1 MWCARGVCGVR
12 CAGGVH
18 EQCAVR
24 RWCCGNGRSVL
35 ICVWVGFG
43 RWHCRVLK
51 AVGLPPVS
59 AKIEEQTRAVL
70 SGKDIN
76 DIYDDGGEMVEESFA
91 EGDGVLRETVP
102 TT

>member
-1 MWCARGVCGVR
+1 MLAC
-12 CAGGVH
+12 
-18 EQCAVR
+18 
-24 RWCCGNGRSVL
+24 S
-35 ICVWVGFG
+35 
-43 RWHCRVLK
+43 
-51 AVGLPPVS
+51 
-59 AKIEEQTRAVL
+59 KIEEQTRAVL